1 MTTKPLEARLGVW
14 QFFVKTYGLFYI
26 TLVAP
31 WWLSAQAVQEC
42 IENQLTNSYVCSL
55 GPFYELKLQILLL
68 TVLLSLPINDL
79 PYFSP
84 CFLWLMQWEVGKQIV
99 NPIIH
104 LFSLLNSF
112 QLAGGKWVQ
121 MHIDMTDTNHCVKTI
136 AQWG

>member
-1 MTTKPLEARLGVW
+1 
-14 QFFVKTYGLFYI
+14 
-26 TLVAP
+26 
-31 WWLSAQAVQEC
+31 
-42 IENQLTNSYVCSL
+42 
-55 GPFYELKLQILLL
+55 
-68 TVLLSLPINDL
+68 
-79 PYFSP
+79 
-84 CFLWLMQWEVGKQIV
+84 MQWEVGKQIV